1 VASLESLIKNTK
13 ATALR
18 DKVLQR
24 VLESIHVDVDER
36 IFEKGLASDGGR
48 IGRYTKSYVKYGRKA
63 EGWGSSRK
71 VILQL
76 TGAMQ
81 TDWKFLVLPN
91 GNYGSGFTSSVT
103 SESGKTLT
111 NYEKSF
117 IVENTYK
124 KKIFALTD
132 KEDKEISIR
141 LEKET
146 AKFLSKL

>member
-13 ATALR
+13 AAALN

-24 VLESIHVDVDER
+24 VLQSVHTDTDER
-36 IFEKGLASDGGR
+36 IFKKGLASDGSR

-91 GNYGSGFTSSVT
+91 GQYGSGFTSSVT

-117 IVENTYK
+117 IVENTYN

-132 KEDKEISIR
+132 AEDKSISVKMD
-141 LEKET
+141 KELT
-146 AKFLSKL
+146 RFLSKL